1 MVSCGGA
8 GRAALPSAVPSPVS
22 CLASSGPNW
31 ASACCPSLGTNGSR
45 LVTWE
50 NFALCRDTNVSV
62 NAQVEL
68 RTMGDFVTRSNEV
81 ETVCLRVDPEDW
93 DGDGWQNDDDPD
105 PYESEEDDGP
115 HAAGAS
121 VTFSAAAVIF
131 ESAYTNMP
139 GEVVAR
145 RSTRTTLTCVA
156 HGGETGGTASF
167 SIVNGDKLVTCAGG
181 SLPVTRFV
189 PPRQKLEFEI
199 EYEGL
204 LPSDAL
210 GDIVARADFTERETG
225 TRHQTYS
232 NELTSVKFGHWI
244 SRSRNCVIILDG
256 EILQEE
262 HPLSMVRQSLSSWF
276 WS

>member
-1 MVSCGGA
+1 MRSGMIAAGEIVAVGA
-8 GRAALPSAVPSPVS
+8 PMSAVPHHSRLWTAVD
-22 CLASSGPNW
+22 A
-31 ASACCPSLGTNGSR
+31 NGSR

-50 NFALCRDTNVSV
+50 NFAFGRDTNAPV
-62 NAQVEL
+62 NAQIEL
-68 RTMGDFVTRSNEV
+68 RPTGDFVTRSNAV
-81 ETVCLRVDPEDW
+81 ETVCLRVDPEEW

-105 PYESEEDDGP
+105 PYDPEEDDGP

-167 SIVNGDKLVTCAGG
+167 SIVNGDRLVTCAEG

-189 PPRQKLEFEI
+189 PPRQKLELEI
-199 EYEGL
+199 EYEGM

-210 GDIVARADFTERETG
+210 VSVSTTMVRRSKEVQSNVYRHVAR
-225 TRHQTYS
+225 
-232 NELTSVKFGHWI
+232 
-244 SRSRNCVIILDG
+244 
-256 EILQEE
+256 
-262 HPLSMVRQSLSSWF
+262 P
-276 WS
+276 